1 MRSRCVWCQASQYWR
16 FFISEG
22 IPSSSLVC
30 HSWKPTKRNP
40 RVIRCFCGW
49 KPTKTVLCVGIEIV
63 NLAQEIYSKRFEMA
77 WSLISLPH
85 RMRSIAEVSTLVVC
99 LYLQISAMNSFAVIY
114 SLKHAGWTLSQPSSI
129 VQVSVWGPHRG
140 HSRCC
145 LQGFEVHKGYN
156 KWLCVAWGKSCMLM
170 VLKSHQAVSKLP
182 GLPPLLMMLQL
193 QFTLIIL
200 QIHISCKHESLWCA
214 YKCAQH
220 TSNNRN
226 LATLVASYWRNLFF
240 LVLFK
245 HVPITVIQALFKD
258 TCVII
263 ELSRVLV
270 TSAELWTVHAAN
282 KGGVALSAAQWKRL
296 GKQVKILST

>member
-1 MRSRCVWCQASQYWR
+1 
-16 FFISEG
+16 
-22 IPSSSLVC
+22 
-30 HSWKPTKRNP
+30 
-40 RVIRCFCGW
+40 
-49 KPTKTVLCVGIEIV
+49 
-63 NLAQEIYSKRFEMA
+63 MA
-77 WSLISLPH
+77 WNLISLPH

-99 LYLQISAMNSFAVIY
+99 LYLQISTMNSTHLLWFIHSNMAAEPFP
-114 SLKHAGWTLSQPSSI
+114 SHLPSSKSPSEAHTG
-129 VQVSVWGPHRG
+129 VTVGAVYKASKSTKVTT
-140 HSRCC
+140 S
-145 LQGFEVHKGYN
+145 GF
-156 KWLCVAWGKSCMLM
+156 ASWGKSCMLM

-226 LATLVASYWRNLFF
+226 LATLVASYWRSLFF
-240 LVLFK
+240 LVFLK
-245 HVPITVIQALFKD
+245 HVPIPVIQALFKD

-296 GKQVKILST
+296 GKQVKISST